1 MKEIFFTPLT
11 EAETLVPST
20 TAFEFLPK
28 KKNIG
33 VQKRLFKKLKRYGA
47 LEPVFNKVKVYTE
60 HIPDANSLSALHQQM
75 NQCCRIS
82 GRHPKRLIV
91 GAQDWRELILSQEI
105 HRQYIS
111 VQDDKILF
119 GMQVE
124 IIPWMKGII
133 CLP

>member
-11 EAETLVPST
+11 VAETRVPST
-20 TAFEFLPK
+20 TAFEFSPK

-47 LEPVFNKVKVYTE
+47 LEPAFNRVKVYAE
-60 HIPDANSLSALHQQM
+60 RIPDANSLLALHQQM
-75 NQCCRIS
+75 DQCYRIS
-82 GRHPKRLIV
+82 GQRPKRLIV

-105 HRQYIS
+105 HRQYIA
-111 VQDDKILF
+111 VQDDRILF